1 MRKEEKNKKYIEKVG
16 SHHHGMIIT
25 GVLFFFLFL
34 YDPSLLLA
42 RPVVLCVPTLT
53 VSPPL
58 AVAAAADFDR
68 PLK

>member
-1 MRKEEKNKKYIEKVG
+1 MG

-25 GVLFFFLFL
+25 GVLLFFFLFL